1 VKDLVRFAAWRLL
14 LLVPIA
20 LGVSVLVF
28 LMVKIAPGDPVA
40 SILGTHP
47 TAGARAAVEH
57 KYGLDKPTVVQYFY
71 WLGNVA
77 KGDLGES
84 ITQHVPAGGL
94 VWRAMLNTCLL
105 AAFAAF
111 VAVGGGV
118 LLGTSMAFSV
128 NGIARRLA
136 SVVAVIALSVPQ
148 YTLSVLFIIIFA
160 VKLEWLPTGG
170 MRDPVTGGGVFEHL
184 VLPGLACGLVPMGI
198 IARVYSASLRE
209 TASSGWVESLRARGL
224 STRRLIG
231 HITYGSIS
239 PLLTIAGLQV
249 GYLLGGVVYAEAIF
263 AYPGVGQL
271 IYQSISKRDLP
282 VIQAGVLVTALAFVL
297 LNFIVDLLR
306 AGLDPR
312 VRAGRVVSQ

>member
-1 VKDLVRFAAWRLL
+1 MKDLIRFAAWRLL

-47 TAGARAAVEH
+47 TAESRAAVEH

-71 WLGNVA
+71 WLGNVVR
-77 KGDLGES
+77 GDLGES
-84 ITQHVPAGGL
+84 ITQRTPAGGL
-94 VWRAMLNTCLL
+94 VWSAMLNTCLL
-105 AAFAAF
+105 AGFAAI
-111 VAVGGGV
+111 VAIGGGV
-118 LLGTSMAFSV
+118 LLGTIIAFSHSR
-128 NGIARRLA
+128 IARSLA
-136 SVVAVIALSVPQ
+136 SAVSIISLSVPQ
-148 YTLSVLFIIIFA
+148 YTLSVLFIVTFA
-160 VKLEWLPTGG
+160 VKLEWFPTGG
-170 MRDPVTGGGVFEHL
+170 MHDPVTGGGTFQHL
-184 VLPGLACGLVPMGI
+184 VLPALACGLVPMGI
-198 IARVYSASLRE
+198 IARVYSSALRE

-224 STRRLIG
+224 STARLIA
-231 HITYGSIS
+231 HITYGSVS
-239 PLLTIAGLQV
+239 PLLTIAGLQI

-297 LNFIVDLLR
+297 LNFVVDLLR
-306 AGLDPR
+306 AVLDPR
-312 VRAGRVVSQ
+312 VRVGRLASR